1 MQSVF
6 KRRNYLYSLIAGACM
21 VPAFAP
27 LNIFPLAF
35 LSLAALFY
43 LVSLSNRRVHSV
55 MLGWFFG
62 VGLFGVGAS
71 WVYQSMH
78 SFAQAPAVLAG
89 FLTLAFVMVLALQ
102 IALFG
107 WIISFFTKSLLI
119 LRLLLVYP
127 AAWVL
132 VEWFRGWFL
141 TGFPWLYIGH
151 SQSDTWLAHL
161 APIGGTLL
169 VSWVGALV
177 AAGLMALTNS
187 PRVERY
193 QQVGLPAANYVRTS
207 EPMAHWNRVVG
218 VLFLAILTSISWY
231 VSTLQWTTATDKR
244 IKVSLLQGNIAQD
257 QKWLPEQRVPS
268 VERYMQMTQANWD
281 SDLIVWPET
290 AIPGMFTQFND
301 FVLEPMQAGALTNN
315 TRLVLGGFLQN
326 EKGQFE
332 NSVIV
337 LGDNTEYPDS
347 YSKRHLVPLGEYI
360 PLLKYLRWLE
370 RWMDIPYDNL
380 TRGTEDGLLD
390 INGLKAQ
397 VSICYEDAFGEEI
410 IQDLPEADFLL
421 NVTNDGWFSNSLQPY
436 QHMQI
441 ARMRALE
448 TGRYLLR
455 ATNTG
460 VSGIVDPQGK
470 LVETVAPYTQGVVT
484 GEIVAYAGSTPYVR
498 FGNYPVVIGISGILL
513 LMFLLVRFNRRIG

>member
-6 KRRNYLYSLIAGACM
+6 KRRNYLYSLIAGAAM
-21 VPAFAP
+21 VPAFSP
-27 LNIFPLAF
+27 LDLFPLSF

-43 LVSLSNRRVHSV
+43 LVSLSNRRRQSV
-55 MLGWFFG
+55 ILGWCFG

-107 WIISFFTKSLLI
+107 WLISFFTKSLLI

-127 AAWVL
+127 AVWVL

-141 TGFPWLYIGH
+141 TGFPWLYMGH
-151 SQSDTWLAHL
+151 TQSDTWLAHW
-161 APIGGTLL
+161 APVGGTLL
-169 VSWVGALV
+169 VSWVGALLAACLV
-177 AAGLMALTNS
+177 AFSNS
-187 PRVERY
+187 PSVERY
-193 QQVGLPAANYVRTS
+193 RQVSLPAANYVRVS
-207 EPMAHWNRVVG
+207 EPFSHWNRIVG
-218 VLFLAILTSISWY
+218 SLLIVLLLGASWF
-231 VSTLQWTTATDKR
+231 VSTQQWTEATDKR
-244 IKVSLLQGNIAQD
+244 LQVSLLQANIAQD
-257 QKWLPEQRVPS
+257 QKWLPEQRAPS
-268 VERYMQMTQANWD
+268 VERYMQMTRENWE
-281 SDLIVWPET
+281 SDLIIWPET

-301 FVLEPMQAGALTNN
+301 LVLYPMQTEAKANN
-315 TRLVLGGFLQN
+315 SRLILGGFIQN
-326 EKGQFE
+326 EQGHFE
-332 NSVIV
+332 NSVLV
-337 LGDNTEYPDS
+337 LGDDTEYPDS

-380 TRGTEDGLLD
+380 TRGSGDGLLE
-390 INGLKAQ
+390 INGFKAQ

-410 IQDLPEADFLL
+410 IEDLPEADFLV

-460 VSGIVDPQGK
+460 VSGIVNPQGK
-470 LVETVAPYTQGVVT
+470 IVETVAPYTQGVVT
-484 GEIVAYAGSTPYVR
+484 GEIEAYSGSTPYVR
-498 FGNYPVVIGISGILL
+498 FGNYPVVIAAFSILL
-513 LMFLLVRFNRRIG
+513 LMFVWVRLSRRIG

>member
-1 MQSVF
+1 
-6 KRRNYLYSLIAGACM
+6 
-21 VPAFAP
+21 
-27 LNIFPLAF
+27 
-35 LSLAALFY
+35 
-43 LVSLSNRRVHSV
+43 
-55 MLGWFFG
+55 
-62 VGLFGVGAS
+62 
-71 WVYQSMH
+71 
-78 SFAQAPAVLAG
+78 
-89 FLTLAFVMVLALQ
+89 
-102 IALFG
+102 
-107 WIISFFTKSLLI
+107 
-119 LRLLLVYP
+119 
-127 AAWVL
+127 
-132 VEWFRGWFL
+132 
-141 TGFPWLYIGH
+141 
-151 SQSDTWLAHL
+151 
-161 APIGGTLL
+161 
-169 VSWVGALV
+169 
-177 AAGLMALTNS
+177 
-187 PRVERY
+187 
-193 QQVGLPAANYVRTS
+193 
-207 EPMAHWNRVVG
+207 
-218 VLFLAILTSISWY
+218 
-231 VSTLQWTTATDKR
+231 
-244 IKVSLLQGNIAQD
+244 
-257 QKWLPEQRVPS
+257 
-268 VERYMQMTQANWD
+268 
-281 SDLIVWPET
+281 
-290 AIPGMFTQFND
+290 
-301 FVLEPMQAGALTNN
+301 MQAGALANN

-380 TRGTEDGLLD
+380 TRGAEDGLLD

-498 FGNYPVVIGISGILL
+498 FGNYPVVVGMSGILL